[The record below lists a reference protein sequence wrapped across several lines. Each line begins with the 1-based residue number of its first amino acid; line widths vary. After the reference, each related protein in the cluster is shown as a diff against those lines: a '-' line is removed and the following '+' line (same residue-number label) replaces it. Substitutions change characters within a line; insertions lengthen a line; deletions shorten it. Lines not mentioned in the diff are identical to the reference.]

1 MPGVRGTGF
10 KFAECHSLFLGTI
23 TLLTLASSP
32 KATCDS
38 DGAKSKVQGD
48 SLF

>member
-1 MPGVRGTGF
+1 MPGVRVSGF
-10 KFAECHSLFLGTI
+10 KFAERHCLFLGTI
-23 TLLTLASSP
+23 TLLSLASSP

-38 DGAKSKVQGD
+38 DRVKSKVQED